1 MERALGSVDI
11 PSIVILR
18 RQGCLHATRLRA
30 PSKMTL
36 INESTPILHSHP
48 MKLIKSRKT
57 YNTGR
62 LMQGRG
68 HDFVCMRRMG
78 AIRHGKFEAGQFPS
92 QFVLMLH
99 ISRVRAIPSR
109 SLYHQAISNAPIH
122 AGRRTKRRISGKYPN
137 SVTIGTGTSN

>member
-1 MERALGSVDI
+1 MERALGSVDM
-11 PSIVILR
+11 PSIIILR
-18 RQGCLHATRLRA
+18 RQGCLHATWLRA

-36 INESTPILHSHP
+36 INESTPILHSRP
-48 MKLIKSRKT
+48 IKLIRSRKA

-68 HDFVCMRRMG
+68 HEFVCMRRMG

-92 QFVLMLH
+92 QFVLILH
-99 ISRVRAIPSR
+99 VSRVRVIPSR

-122 AGRRTKRRISGKYPN
+122 AGRRTKRRISGKYLN
-137 SVTIGTGTSN
+137 SVTIGTDMSN